1 MKRKFSIFLNVA
13 VLALCVCAIA
23 IGVYS
28 AKTASLNVSGT
39 VGFTAHNCDVDI
51 SGYIYGH
58 STTVDG
64 EPIAEPANDSEKK
77 YLTYGASNTK
87 ATETAPLAISGT
99 AGELKFGDVFFSDMG
114 DSGEVEPITI
124 ELTITNKSKFA
135 VLLDDNTT
143 VAEDAGYTAVC
154 SNPLHVLYIDSDE
167 EKTTTLQYVLR
178 PAKDSNGNYV
188 NISTPVTVT
197 LGMNFSK
204 IDTDIVGNT
213 ADGWTV
219 DSSGVLTAVPTIE
232 NYGSDTL
239 IIPAM
244 VDGTAITQIGNDD
257 IPENIIEYKKVV
269 ITKDITSIGN
279 FAFSSCYSLTSITIP
294 SSVTIIGNSAFF
306 ECSSLTSI
314 TIPSSVTSIG
324 NSAFFECSSLT
335 SITIPSS
342 VTSIGGSAFSNCSS
356 LTSVTIPE
364 GVTSIGDSAFSDCRS
379 LTSITIS
386 SSVNS
391 IGKRAF
397 SYCSKLTSVTF
408 ETTTSTWT
416 VKSGSTVKN
425 SSVDVSKPAT
435 NATNLKSTYS
445 SYSWSKN
452 S

>member
-324 NSAFFECSSLT
+324 
-335 SITIPSS
+335 
-342 VTSIGGSAFSNCSS
+342 GSAFSNCSS